1 MTVFRWSRRWPGRR
15 LAALGAGVGVAAAV
29 IVPMARTAQVSA
41 AAQPCVVSYQVN
53 QWTGGFTAQVGLT
66 NNGAPLTAWTLTWTF
81 DGSQN
86 ITSAWNAQLT
96 QSGAEVQAANLA
108 YDGSVATGGTVSFG
122 FQATFS
128 GSNDVPADF
137 AVNGV
142 ACNGGS
148 PSPSPS
154 PSPTATVTPSPSPS
168 PTATTTGSPCGATVF
183 CDGFE
188 NQAGTVPSGRWS
200 ISTPDCSGTGT
211 ASVDSTVAHTGSKS
225 VRVNGGATYCNH
237 VFIDDTADMPAAGPD
252 VFVRFWVMHTTPLP
266 TGHVTFLA
274 MTDAADGGTSL
285 RLGGQNG
292 ALMWNR
298 QSDDATLPDQS
309 PAGVAQSA
317 TLPVN
322 TWECI
327 EFEVNSANGDINTW
341 VNGTS
346 VPGLTEDG
354 VATPNI
360 NDQWL
365 SSDPGWRPRL
375 TDLRLGWESY
385 ASEADTLWF
394 DDVALSSARIGCG

>member
-1 MTVFRWSRRWPGRR
+1 MAVIRWGRWPGRR
-15 LAALGAGVGVAAAV
+15 LVALGAGAIVAAAL
-29 IVPMARTAQVSA
+29 IVPMAGMARASA
-41 AAQPCVVSYQVN
+41 ATEPCVVSYQVN
-53 QWTGGFTAQVGLT
+53 AWTGGFTAQVGLT

-81 DGSQN
+81 NGNQQ
-86 ITSAWNAQLT
+86 ITSVWNAQVT
-96 QSGAEVQAANLA
+96 QTGAAVRATSLA
-108 YDGSVATGGTVSFG
+108 YDGSVASGGTVSFG

-148 PSPSPS
+148 SSPSPSPS
-154 PSPTATVTPSPSPS
+154 PSPTATTS
-168 PTATTTGSPCGATVF
+168 TGAACDATVF

-188 NQAGTVPSGRWS
+188 NQTGTVPSGRWS

-211 ASVDSTVAHTGSKS
+211 ATVDSTVAHTGSKS
-225 VRVNGGATYCNH
+225 VRVSGGASYCNH

-266 TGHVTFLA
+266 TGHVTFVA
-274 MTDAADGGTSL
+274 MTDAANGGTSL

-309 PAGVAQSA
+309 PAGVAQSV

-322 TWECI
+322 TWQCI

-341 VNGTS
+341 VNGTL

-354 VATPNI
+354 VATPNVS
-360 NDQWL
+360 DQWL
-365 SSDPGWRPRL
+365 DNPGWRPDL

-385 ASEADTLWF
+385 ASETDTLWF

>member
-1 MTVFRWSRRWPGRR
+1 VTRWECRLPGRR
-15 LAALGAGVGVAAAV
+15 LAALGAGAGVAAAV
-29 IVPMARTAQVSA
+29 IVPMAQIAQVSA
-41 AAQPCVVSYQVN
+41 ATQPCVVSYQVN

-66 NNGAPLTAWTLTWTF
+66 NNGAPLTGWTLTWSF
-81 DGSQN
+81 DGNQR
-86 ITSAWNAQLT
+86 ITSAWNAQVT
-96 QSGAEVQAANLA
+96 QNGAMVQGASLA

-128 GSNDVPADF
+128 GSNDIPADF

-148 PSPSPS
+148 PSPSPT
-154 PSPTATVTPSPSPS
+154 PTATASPSPS
-168 PTATTTGSPCGATVF
+168 VTTTGSPCSATVF

-200 ISTPDCSGTGT
+200 VSTADCSGTGT
-211 ASVDSTVAHTGSKS
+211 VSVDSTVAHAGGTS
-225 VRVNGGATYCNH
+225 VRANGGAGYCNH
-237 VFIDDTADMPAAGPD
+237 VFADDTADMPAAGQD
-252 VFVRFWVMHTTPLP
+252 AFVRFWVMHNTPLP

-274 MTDAADGGTSL
+274 MTDAANGGTSL

-309 PAGVAQSA
+309 PAGVAQSV
-317 TLPVN
+317 TLPLN
-322 TWECI
+322 TWQCI
-327 EFEVNSANGDINTW
+327 EFEVNSANGDISTW

-354 VATPNI
+354 VATPNVD
-360 NDQWL
+360 DQWL
-365 SSDPGWRPRL
+365 AKPNWRPHL

-385 ASEADTLWF
+385 ASETDMLWF
-394 DDVALSSARIGCG
+394 DDVALSSVRIGCG

>member
-1 MTVFRWSRRWPGRR
+1 VMAVIGRKCRWPGRR
-15 LAALGAGVGVAAAV
+15 LTTLGVGVGVAAGV
-29 IVPMARTAQVSA
+29 IVPMATMAQVSA

-66 NNGAPLTAWTLTWTF
+66 NNGAPLTGWTLTWTF
-81 DGSQN
+81 DGNQQV
-86 ITSAWNAQLT
+86 TSAWNAQVT
-96 QSGAEVQAANLA
+96 QSGAVVQAASLA

-148 PSPSPS
+148 PPGSPTPTATTSPSPS
-154 PSPTATVTPSPSPS
+154 PSV
-168 PTATTTGSPCGATVF
+168 TTTGSPCNATVF

-188 NQAGTVPSGRWS
+188 NQTGTVPSGRWS
-200 ISTPDCSGTGT
+200 VSTPDCSGTGT
-211 ASVDSTVAHTGSKS
+211 VSVDSAVVHTGSKS
-225 VRVNGGATYCNH
+225 VRVNGGASYCNH
-237 VFIDDTADMPAAGPD
+237 VFIDDTADMPAAGQD
-252 VFVRFWVMHTTPLP
+252 VFVRFWVRHDTPLP

-309 PAGVAQSA
+309 PAGVAQSV

-322 TWECI
+322 TWQCI
-327 EFEVNSANGDINTW
+327 EFEVNYANGDINTW

-354 VATPNI
+354 VATPNVD
-360 NDQWL
+360 NQWL
-365 SSDPGWRPRL
+365 ANHSWRPRL

-385 ASEADTLWF
+385 ASETDTLWF
-394 DDVALSSARIGCG
+394 DDVALSSTRIGCG